1 MSGTPLITIVTA
13 SRGEGASG
21 SVRKFPVAVLYK
33 RKHFVFSFALIAL
46 TRGGSTLVPLPQDG
60 RGGRLKASRPPALS
74 VGPDMLNSDD
84 EIEFV
89 VGHLLVNLD

>member
-1 MSGTPLITIVTA
+1 
-13 SRGEGASG
+13 
-21 SVRKFPVAVLYK
+21 
-33 RKHFVFSFALIAL
+33 
-46 TRGGSTLVPLPQDG
+46 VPLPQDG

-84 EIEFV
+84 DIEFV

>member
-33 RKHFVFSFALIAL
+33 RKHFVFSFPLIAL
-46 TRGGSTLVPLPQDG
+46 TRG
-60 RGGRLKASRPPALS
+60 
-74 VGPDMLNSDD
+74 
-84 EIEFV
+84 V
-89 VGHLLVNLD
+89 VL